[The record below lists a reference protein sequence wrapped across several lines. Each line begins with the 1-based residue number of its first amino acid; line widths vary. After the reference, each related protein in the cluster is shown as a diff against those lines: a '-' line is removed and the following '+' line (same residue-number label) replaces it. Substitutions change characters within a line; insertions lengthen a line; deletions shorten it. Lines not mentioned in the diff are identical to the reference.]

1 MKPVFYFF
9 NFFIF
14 DFNLSIILGLFF
26 LSNRLLILV
35 SSSSFCIFNLL
46 SSFCSSVKSS
56 VVAVLYHLS
65 HLDL

>member
-35 SSSSFCIFNLL
+35 
-46 SSFCSSVKSS
+46 
-56 VVAVLYHLS
+56 
-65 HLDL
+65 